1 MGAKIDTLERRLLF
15 TSLPPQFVESP
26 VTGDIAFGSTL
37 AVAPDGKLFV
47 VEQPGRI
54 QVYADYASGTLLQ
67 PNFFRDAPPAVNFS
81 GERGM
86 FGIAFD
92 PGYATNRFVYVHYT
106 KDAFP
111 FPNRVTR
118 FTANATGDLA
128 LPNSE
133 TVILEMEPS
142 PNSNHNGGGMH
153 FGPDGTLYVGVGDN
167 AVGSNAQSLTTLKGK
182 ILRMNVTPGDI
193 IPADN
198 PKSFDG
204 IAGTTS
210 GIHRLIWAVG
220 LRNPYT
226 FAFQPGTGRMFIND
240 VGETSW
246 EEINEGTPGRNYGWP
261 LTEGDFDQKSFPNFT
276 RPVLAY
282 PHFGEPFAGRAIV
295 GAAFYNPAVNMFPPD
310 YAGDYF
316 FADFMAG
323 WIRRIDPITRQVSDF
338 ASDLPFVADLRVAPD
353 GSLLYLTYD
362 EFPGRVFRITFDD
375 VAPAMTSSAFHFD
388 GFTLPDAPH
397 RLRFT
402 FSEDV
407 SESMTPDDLVLRNT
421 TTNQLVPAEHLAL
434 AYDPTTNTATFTFPG
449 FASGILP
456 DGRYMATLPA
466 SAVADRAGN
475 ALAADAGADFF
486 FLQGDA
492 NYDAR
497 VNLGD
502 FNVLAANFGQSNRT
516 FSEGDFNYDGTVNLT
531 DFNLLAGRFGAAVGP
546 AHASTSRHVRGDVD
560 DRLDELM

>member
-1 MGAKIDTLERRLLF
+1 MF

-26 VTGDIAFGSTL
+26 VTGGVPFGSTF
-37 AVAPDGKLFV
+37 AIAPDGKLFV

-54 QVYADYASGTLLQ
+54 QVYSNYTSGTLLES
-67 PNFFRDAPPAVNFS
+67 NFFRDAQPAVNFS

-92 PGYATNRFVYVHYT
+92 PDYATNHYVYVHYT

-118 FTANATGDLA
+118 FTANPAGDLA
-128 LPNSE
+128 LPSSE
-133 TVILEMEPS
+133 TLLLEMEPS

-153 FGPDGTLYVGVGDN
+153 FGPDGKLYVGVGDN
-167 AVGSNAQSLTTLKGK
+167 AVGANAQSLTTLKGK

-193 IPADN
+193 IPSDN
-198 PKSFDG
+198 PTSFDG

-210 GIHRLIWAVG
+210 GIHRLIWAAG

-226 FAFQPGTGRMFIND
+226 FAFQPGTGRMYIND

-246 EEINEGTPGRNYGWP
+246 EEINEGAPGRNYGWP
-261 LTEGDFDQKSFPNFT
+261 ATEGDFDPKSFPNFT

-282 PHFGEPFAGRAIV
+282 PHVGEPFAGRAIV

-323 WIRRIDPITRQVSDF
+323 WIRRIDPITKQVSDF
-338 ASDLPFVADLRVAPD
+338 ASELPFVADLRVAPD

-362 EFPGRVFRITFDD
+362 ETPGHVFRVTFDD
-375 VAPAMTSSAFHFD
+375 VAPIVTSSAFQFD

-397 RLRFT
+397 RLRFA

-407 SESMTPDDLVLRNT
+407 SESLATDDLVLRNT
-421 TTNQLVPAEHLAL
+421 TTNQLVDAKDLAL
-434 AYDPTTNTATFTFPG
+434 TYDAATNTATFTVPG
-449 FASGILP
+449 FVDGVLP
-456 DGRYMATLPA
+456 DGRYSATVPA
-466 SAVADRAGN
+466 SSVTDRAGN

-486 FLQGDA
+486 FLRGDA
-492 NYDAR
+492 NHDAR
-497 VNLGD
+497 VNLTD
-502 FNVLAANFGQSNRT
+502 FNTLAGNFGQSKRI
-516 FSEGDFNYDGTVNLT
+516 FSQGDFNYDGMVNLA
-531 DFNLLAGRFGAAVGP
+531 DFNLLASRFGAVIAPASASSGP
-546 AHASTSRHVRGDVD
+546 WVTRDRRDTLD
-560 DRLDELM
+560 DLLG